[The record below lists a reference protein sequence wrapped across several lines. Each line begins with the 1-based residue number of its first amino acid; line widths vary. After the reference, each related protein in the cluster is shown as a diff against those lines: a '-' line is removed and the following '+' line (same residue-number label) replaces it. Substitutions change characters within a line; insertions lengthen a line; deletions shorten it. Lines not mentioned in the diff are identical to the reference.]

1 MLVIIPFTFSR
12 LAELADYGRLF
23 GGLKVRIHKQRAR
36 G

>member
-23 GGLKVRIHKQRAR
+23 GGLKVPHKQRAR